1 MGADSL
7 VVAPTESTT
16 AVTGLGPIE
25 SLVGCGNALAGGD
38 WVEAGLMG
46 VATGLET
53 LGAIADPLGALLS
66 AGVGWV
72 IEHFGP
78 LPGWLDDLAG
88 DPDQI
93 AAFAATWRNI
103 ADLVRDTSDQF
114 LDAVASATSQWDG
127 VAIDAYR
134 GAAKAQAALMDAFG
148 VAVDGVSAAVD
159 VGGAIVA
166 GVRELVR
173 DAISQLVGYAI
184 SKAAQLLTVVL
195 APKAISEIVAKVGEW
210 VAKLTGFIKG
220 LISSMTAM
228 SKHLDTLVTAAG
240 DGAAALKKTA
250 DAWGQTNVANGKFDF
265 DALLNGTATPG
276 NGLPTVASVSYQ
288 VGSGGAKH
296 TAGLDDR

>member
-1 MGADSL
+1 MGAESL
-7 VVAPTESTT
+7 IVAPTESTT
-16 AVTGLGPIE
+16 AVTGLGPVE
-25 SLVGCGNALAGGD
+25 SLVGCGNALAAGD

-66 AGVGWV
+66 AGIGWV

-103 ADLVRDTSDQF
+103 ADLVKDTSEQF
-114 LDAVASATSQWDG
+114 LDAVASATSEWDG

-134 GAAKAQAALMDAFG
+134 IAAKAQAILIDAFG
-148 VAVDGVSAAVD
+148 VAVDGVAAAVD

-173 DAISQLVGYAI
+173 DAISQIVGYAI
-184 SKAAQLLTVVL
+184 SKVAQLLTVIL
-195 APKAISEIVAKVGEW
+195 APKAIGEIVAKVGEW
-210 VAKLTGFIKG
+210 VAKLTSFIKG
-220 LISSMTAM
+220 LINSMTAM
-228 SKHLDTLVTAAG
+228 SKHLDTLVNAAS
-240 DGAAALKKTA
+240 DGAAAIKRTA
-250 DAWGQTNVANGKFDF
+250 DAWGRTNIANSRYNF

-276 NGLPTVASVSYQ
+276 NGLPTIASVSYQ
-288 VGSGGAKH
+288 LGGGAAKH
-296 TAGLDDR
+296 GAGLDDR